1 VSHGRAYAG
10 VIALRSSLTLP
21 RFPGLLLGWNFS
33 RTKYLAGLI
42 IALIKVRTVN
52 FAQLA
57 TALPGGALKDSR
69 YKRIQC
75 LFRTFPLDF
84 STVAR
89 FIVSQLPE
97 SQYLL
102 TLGRTNWKFG
112 QTHINIL
119 CLAIVQQGVAIP
131 VLPIL
136 PDKTGNSNTDERIP
150 LINRFIELFGVE
162 KLMATSPI
170 ENSSVRNLFS
180 ISLKM
185 K

>member
-1 VSHGRAYAG
+1 M
-10 VIALRSSLTLP
+10 
-21 RFPGLLLGWNFS
+21 
-33 RTKYLAGLI
+33 
-42 IALIKVRTVN
+42 
-52 FAQLA
+52 
-57 TALPGGALKDSR
+57 KDSK
-69 YKRIQC
+69 YKHIQR

-119 CLAIVQQGVAIP
+119 CLAIIQQGVAIP
-131 VLPIL
+131 VLSIL

-150 LINRFIELFGVE
+150 HASRVTAILGDYKWRWEIETFFKTLKSQGSDFEATYLTGLDRIE
-162 KLMATSPI
+162 KLLLGASPRGMVTRAKTDPNQ
-170 ENSSVRNLFS
+170 ESSPSGHQYFQVWFGLAERDFIQYNG
-180 ISLKM
+180 KT
-185 K
+185 